1 MEHEKAILWVKIYNA
16 NMFKYKGENIK
27 IKRINFYT
35 IMRATNQNKRAEEI
49 NKYNH

>member
-1 MEHEKAILWVKIYNA
+1 MQ

-35 IMRATNQNKRAEEI
+35 IMRATNQNKTRV
-49 NKYNH
+49 

>member
-1 MEHEKAILWVKIYNA
+1 MQ

-27 IKRINFYT
+27 IKRINFYK
-35 IMRATNQNKRAEEI
+35 IMRAINQNKRAEEI

>member
-1 MEHEKAILWVKIYNA
+1 M
-16 NMFKYKGENIK
+16 GENIQCKTCLSIKEK